1 MPRVRCAVV
10 TYNPD
15 IDVLKAV
22 LSALGR
28 QTFRD
33 AEYVIWD
40 NASANADEVAALDQP
55 ASVRLVLCDRNLG
68 FAAANNSALLDAPGE
83 YVAVLNPDAIPA
95 PDWLEALVA
104 ALDARPE
111 FAMGASLQIKAAD
124 PGLMDGAGDCMSY
137 TGFAYRGGENQPV
150 RDLPQGEVFGPC
162 GAAAIY
168 RSGSFKAA
176 KGFDEAYFCYGED
189 IDLAL
194 RFRRAGERCLFVPSA
209 CVDHYGSLTS
219 GATSDFTVFHSA
231 RNRLWMVRYHMP
243 PVIRIWMLPLHC
255 LFATYLLMRLYM
267 RRSPMAAA
275 FRRGTVAGLQA
286 KPGNTKSAPTPVRG
300 GTTNV
305 LRAISWGWA
314 DLPRQTVTIRP
325 L

>member
-1 MPRVRCAVV
+1 MPRVRCAIV

-15 IDVLKAV
+15 IKVLKAV
-22 LSALGR
+22 VAALGR
-28 QTFRD
+28 QTFED

-40 NASANADEVAALDQP
+40 NASSNLDQI
-55 ASVRLVLCDRNLG
+55 ASLDLPERVRLIPCEANLG
-68 FAAANNSALLDAPGE
+68 FAGGSNRALLDAE
-83 YVAVLNPDAIPA
+83 TDYLAVLNPDAIPA
-95 PDWLEALVA
+95 PGWLEELVD

-124 PGLMDGAGDCMSY
+124 PCLIDGAGDCLNY

-150 RDLPQGEVFGPC
+150 RDLPSGEVFGPC

-168 RSGSFKAA
+168 RADSFRRAG
-176 KGFDEAYFCYGED
+176 GFDEAYFCYVED

-194 RFRRAGERCLFVPSA
+194 RLRLAGERCLFVPNAQVS
-209 CVDHYGSLTS
+209 HYGSLTS
-219 GATSDFTVFHSA
+219 GAVSDFTIFHSA
-231 RNRLWMVRYHMP
+231 RNRLWMVRYHAP
-243 PVIRIWMLPLHC
+243 ASIRVWMLPLHC
-255 LFATYLLMRLYM
+255 LFAGYLLIRLYM
-267 RRSPMAAA
+267 RRSPIAAA

-286 KPGNTKSAPTPVRG
+286 KPGGAKRAPAPVRG
-300 GTTNV
+300 GTANV

-314 DLPRQTVTIRP
+314 SLPRQTATIRP